1 MNLKTL
7 SDSFTRRCFCS
18 SRDLEVLVRGG
29 LLAFL
34 LLLLL
39 EVAGAHHHGG
49 QAGGD
54 HYGQQEQGN
63 QGRKEPKHNFATH
76 FCWKDPNKL
85 ASLEDTRS
93 VFI

>member
-18 SRDLEVLVRGG
+18 SRDLEVLVRGR

-63 QGRKEPKHNFATH
+63 QGRKEPKQNFATH

-85 ASLEDTRS
+85 ASLEDARA